1 MNNMA
6 KVKIIEDGEL
16 FHAYI
21 GNCDFWLNRQEML
34 DLYAAMLPMVKKG

>member
-1 MNNMA
+1 MSNMA
-6 KVKIIEDGEL
+6 KVKIIEDNGL

-34 DLYAAMLPMVKKG
+34 DLYATMLPIIKKG